1 MQLFLSKDYSK
12 VNLLN
17 LLFSLIPVSFIAG
30 NLVLN
35 LNILLFILFGFIF
48 YGKDILRS
56 NFDFLD
62 KLIFFYFAYLLFTGF
77 YNNINNYF
85 FSDFP
90 FEDPSVMI
98 KSVLYQRYLL
108 LYLVIKFMIEKN
120 ILKFKPFFISS
131 AFFSIFVCFDLFYQ
145 FNFGQDI
152 FGYEIKHRKLS
163 GPFGDELIAG
173 SYLQR
178 FALFFL
184 FIPIFFETNRKL
196 ILKIGI
202 SLLFLIY
209 FAAMVISGNRM
220 PLVLFLL
227 ISLLIIIFEKK
238 TRKYFIIFTLIT
250 PIIFGFLYSYN
261 QSIKTNFNLFF
272 TQVSKL
278 PVAIL
283 NSEKLTNKE
292 IDINRSIP
300 GHLKEFKTFYHTWLM
315 NKYIGGGIKSF
326 RRNCHH
332 RDNIDKSTNF
342 ICNTHPHNYYL
353 EILTDLG
360 LLGFFLL
367 VAIFSIT
374 LYRSLIKKY
383 FLSSTLKNNYIITPF
398 IFLFFAEIFPIKTSG
413 SFFTTGNATFF
424 FIVFAITIALSRE
437 RN

>member
-173 SYLQR
+173 S
-178 FALFFL
+178 
-184 FIPIFFETNRKL
+184 
-196 ILKIGI
+196 
-202 SLLFLIY
+202 
-209 FAAMVISGNRM
+209 
-220 PLVLFLL
+220 
-227 ISLLIIIFEKK
+227 
-238 TRKYFIIFTLIT
+238 
-250 PIIFGFLYSYN
+250 
-261 QSIKTNFNLFF
+261 
-272 TQVSKL
+272 
-278 PVAIL
+278 
-283 NSEKLTNKE
+283 
-292 IDINRSIP
+292 D
-300 GHLKEFKTFYHTWLM
+300 
-315 NKYIGGGIKSF
+315 
-326 RRNCHH
+326 
-332 RDNIDKSTNF
+332 
-342 ICNTHPHNYYL
+342 
-353 EILTDLG
+353 
-360 LLGFFLL
+360 
-367 VAIFSIT
+367 
-374 LYRSLIKKY
+374 
-383 FLSSTLKNNYIITPF
+383 
-398 IFLFFAEIFPIKTSG
+398 
-413 SFFTTGNATFF
+413 
-424 FIVFAITIALSRE
+424 
-437 RN
+437 